1 MKKDRIAYL
10 LNIYTSGKATDAEED
25 ELMNWVLEAENDDAL
40 KNFMLHIWN
49 QQHSKNDY
57 AYVDW
62 EDIYSQIVAKA
73 AEGKSKPTR
82 WKRSIGWVAAAS
94 VLLIASIIYFY
105 SSSDQ
110 QKKIV
115 ASPQLKKD
123 VAPPTGDKAVL
134 ILADGTKI
142 EMDSVSN
149 GMIAVQGNVSIVREE
164 DGTITYSGKAGRNIS
179 YNTFRVPKGSKP
191 LSLTLTDG
199 SRVWINVGSSI
210 TYPTAFVGREREV
223 TIKGEVYFEVAHNAA
238 MPFKVRNGDV
248 TIHVLGTH
256 FNVNAYNDDGV
267 EKITLLEGAVIVNR
281 KNETKTLK
289 PGQQALVRES
299 GENIRIQKTVDLK
312 EVMAWRD
319 GKFIFNQSMDIHGIM
334 RQLERWY
341 NVDVVYQGEV
351 TQRFWGSISKDA
363 NLSQVLKIFEATG
376 GVKFEIEGST
386 ITVLPATQ

>member
-1 MKKDRIAYL
+1 MKKDRIACL

-25 ELMNWVLEAENDDAL
+25 ELMTWVLEAENDDAL
-40 KNFMLHIWN
+40 KNFMLDIWN
-49 QQHSKNDY
+49 QRHSKNDY

-73 AEGKSKPTR
+73 EKGKSKATG

-94 VLLIASIIYFY
+94 VLLISSIIYFY
-105 SSSDQ
+105 PSSDQ
-110 QKKIV
+110 QEKIT

-149 GMIAVQGNVSIVREE
+149 GMIAVQGDVSIVREE
-164 DGTITYSGKAGRNIS
+164 DGTITYSGKAGRDIS

-210 TYPTAFVGREREV
+210 TYPTAFVGKEREV
-223 TIKGEVYFEVAHNAA
+223 MIKGEVYFEVAHNAA
-238 MPFKVRNGDV
+238 MPFKVKNGDI

-267 EKITLLEGAVIVNR
+267 EKITLLEGAVVVNQ
-281 KNETKTLK
+281 KNEAKTLK

-299 GENIRIQKTVDLK
+299 GENIRIQKTVDLN

-351 TQRFWGSISKDA
+351 TQRFWGSVSKDV

-376 GVKFEIEGST
+376 GVKFEIEGSR
-386 ITVLPATQ
+386 ITVLPATH